1 MLWHYWM
8 MINFKNIKFT
18 ALVLGIVW
26 SFIIFGENTN
36 QLFVLK
42 FNNWSGEISSI
53 ILRMGDGLEALII
66 VFTPYISLR
75 IYEAFYRNED
85 K

>member
-1 MLWHYWM
+1 MN

-18 ALVLGIVW
+18 ALVLGFVW
-26 SFIIFGENTN
+26 SFMIFGDNTN
-36 QLFVLK
+36 ELFVLK
-42 FNNWSGEISSI
+42 FNHWNSEISFI
-53 ILRMGDGLEALII
+53 TLKMGDGLEALII

>member
-1 MLWHYWM
+1 MNI
-8 MINFKNIKFT
+8 INFKNIKFT
-18 ALVLGIVW
+18 ALVLGIVYA
-26 SFIIFGENTN
+26 FFNFENN
-36 QLFVLK
+36 INDLFVLK
-42 FNNWSGEISSI
+42 VNNWNGEISSI

>member
-1 MLWHYWM
+1 MN

-18 ALVLGIVW
+18 ALVLGFVLA
-26 SFIIFGENTN
+26 FIIFEDNTN
-36 QLFVLK
+36 DLFVFKFFHSYSEIKTITLK
-42 FNNWSGEISSI
+42 
-53 ILRMGDGLEALII
+53 MGDGLEALII